1 MYIIDASLR
10 KFELKGRKNHHIT
23 LGYVLSHYLR
33 TCKVAIRSENFV
45 EENPTLGKTSH
56 PFLASLVFHIKQR
69 VLLVITI
76 CQNSTL
82 FNFLLF

>member
-1 MYIIDASLR
+1 MFSRTIYALV
-10 KFELKGRKNHHIT
+10 KLLFALKT
-23 LGYVLSHYLR
+23 LW
-33 TCKVAIRSENFV
+33 KK
-45 EENPTLGKTSH
+45 TLLWEKTSH

>member
-1 MYIIDASLR
+1 MFSRTIYALV
-10 KFELKGRKNHHIT
+10 KLLFALKTLWKKTHFGKNFT
-23 LGYVLSHYLR
+23 PL
-33 TCKVAIRSENFV
+33 
-45 EENPTLGKTSH
+45 
-56 PFLASLVFHIKQR
+56 LASLVFHIKQR